1 LRDIRIL
8 HTADVHLDCLF
19 SELPYD
25 RRVVRRQ
32 EVFGGLRRVTG
43 LAREHR
49 VDALLIVGDLFDP
62 QQLSRET
69 LAQTVALFRALADN
83 GILTLIVP
91 GNHDAADSAGSPYA
105 DGIFPPRVHVFRG
118 QDFTACRVG
127 EGLTVWGMPFT
138 AAARRQRSLRGF
150 AERFPPDPKEGFR
163 VVAHHGAFTGF
174 SVPEGDY
181 APVTPED
188 LLDTRAHYVALGHH
202 HNPRDC
208 SAPAGIPAWYPGT
221 LTRLDWTNLPDRQA
235 LLVRFRPGAGVVEVQ
250 PLPVDDRPMLL
261 VEFSPGERPLD
272 ELFSYLETVADP
284 RALARV
290 VLEGPV
296 DGANLVNSR
305 RLEEAMRERFFHLRV
320 VDRTRVADSPRA
332 MSTIASLFL
341 ARLQQ
346 HLDGLPEEAHDR
358 ELADLARKHGLAAL
372 RGEDLR

>member
-1 LRDIRIL
+1 
-8 HTADVHLDCLF
+8 
-19 SELPYD
+19 
-25 RRVVRRQ
+25 
-32 EVFGGLRRVTG
+32 VFGGLRRVTE

-69 LAQTVALFRALADN
+69 LAQTVALFRALADD
-83 GILTLIVP
+83 GIFTLIVP
-91 GNHDAADSAGSPYA
+91 GNHDAVEGPGSPYA
-105 DGIFPPRVHVFRG
+105 DGIFPPRVHIFRG
-118 QDFTACRVG
+118 QDFTAFRVG

-150 AERFPPDPKEGFR
+150 AHRFPRDPGEGFR

-174 SVPEGDY
+174 SLPEGDY
-181 APVTPED
+181 APVTPGD
-188 LLDTRAHYVALGHH
+188 LLDTRADYVALGHH
-202 HNPRDC
+202 HNSRDC
-208 SAPAGIPAWYPGT
+208 SASAGSPAWYAGT
-221 LTRLDWTNLPDRQA
+221 PTRLDWTNLPDRHA
-235 LLVRFRPGAGVVEVQ
+235 LLVRFRPGAGAGEVQ
-250 PLPVDDRPMLL
+250 PLPMDDRPMFL

-290 VLEGPV
+290 ILEGPV
-296 DGANLVNSR
+296 DGANLVNAR
-305 RLEEAMRERFFHLRV
+305 RLDEAMRGRFFHLRV

-346 HLDGLPEEAHDR
+346 QMDDLPDAAQRR
-358 ELADLARKHGLAAL
+358 ELADLARKYGLAAL